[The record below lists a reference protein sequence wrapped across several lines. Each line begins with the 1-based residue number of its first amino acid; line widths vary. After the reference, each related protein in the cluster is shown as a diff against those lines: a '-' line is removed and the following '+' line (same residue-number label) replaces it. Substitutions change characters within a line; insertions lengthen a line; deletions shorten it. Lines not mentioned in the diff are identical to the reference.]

1 MENFR
6 IKIAGLGGRERD
18 SRLPRERREEKGM
31 VQELKKWKAETEDGL
46 VLHNIN
52 IFFLFSFLFAKLTF
66 GIETVCKF
74 FLSFF

>member
-31 VQELKKWKAETEDGL
+31 VQELKK
-46 VLHNIN
+46 
-52 IFFLFSFLFAKLTF
+52 
-66 GIETVCKF
+66 
-74 FLSFF
+74 